1 MQTEIQGKQFKLAD
15 LLAGVTA
22 ENTHTSTD
30 WGRPVGKER
39 LIERTDCVI
48 HDRHEPGTDK
58 APRGRNGDG

>member
-30 WGRPVGKER
+30 WSRPVGKER
-39 LIERTDCVI
+39 LIERTDCVYPWST
-48 HDRHEPGTDK
+48 RTG
-58 APRGRNGDG
+58 GRQSPQRP